1 MPVDG
6 PDESPVLS
14 SKTRVDIVGIAR
26 QSSPWHVWE
35 ASTRPSCLIS
45 ALSAIL
51 RPERCATLVSKTTFS
66 VPLDSLGVTAI
77 LMTLARK
84 YDISLEAED
93 ATPRNLKNLDS
104 IVAMVE
110 RKQQR

>member
-1 MPVDG
+1 MTKKEEIRQLIEEVVPLVD
-6 PDESPVLS
+6 
-14 SKTRVDIVGIAR
+14 VDSEFLFA
-26 QSSPWHVWE
+26 E
-35 ASTRPSCLIS
+35 
-45 ALSAIL
+45 
-51 RPERCATLVSKTTFS
+51 
-66 VPLDSLGVTAI
+66 LDSLGVTAI

-93 ATPRNLKNLDS
+93 ATPRNLKNLDN